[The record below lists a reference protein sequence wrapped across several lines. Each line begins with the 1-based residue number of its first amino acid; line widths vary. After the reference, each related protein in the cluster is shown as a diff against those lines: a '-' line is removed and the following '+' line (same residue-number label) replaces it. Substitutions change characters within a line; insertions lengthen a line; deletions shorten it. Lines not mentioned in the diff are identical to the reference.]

1 MPQQTDK
8 ITIMDVE
15 SPNSKED
22 QNLLLAP
29 WGNNHQ
35 IVFSNGD
42 MSPKIPRSPSS
53 VFSFAPKSPGG
64 GSHGMRYCVKGK
76 LIFEGFVKWKELTVG
91 LWRFE

>member
-1 MPQQTDK
+1 MPQQSDK

-29 WGNNHQ
+29 WANNQQ

-42 MSPKIPRSPSS
+42 MSPSPKIPRSPSS

-64 GSHGMRYCVKGK
+64 GSHGMR
-76 LIFEGFVKWKELTVG
+76 
-91 LWRFE
+91 